1 MEPLYFGSSQRP
13 LYGVY
18 HPAEGSEFRNEAI
31 VFCCPF
37 GQEYMRSHRAYRQL
51 AHSLA
56 KAGFHILRFDYSG
69 TGDSSG
75 DMEDFTALDW
85 LEDIEQA
92 INEIK
97 DMTGTVNISLIGLR
111 LGGLLAGMLSSRQK
125 IHRLVLW
132 DSINSGVDYIKELK
146 FEIVSKKNIADLD
159 VDNYVDDEG
168 SMFFNGFSFTPRF
181 LKSIE
186 QLSLFEN
193 PLCSDALL
201 QVVSHENQ
209 KSDQLKSKLIQHGN
223 FDYIH
228 AACPGD
234 WNYVDEVGGMLLPQP
249 VMRAIVN
256 WLS

>member
-75 DMEDFTALDW
+75 DMEDFTAHDW
-85 LEDIEQA
+85 LEDIEHA
-92 INEIK
+92 INELK
-97 DMTGTVNISLIGLR
+97 DMTGAVKISLVGLR
-111 LGGLLAGMLSSRQK
+111 LGGLLAAVLSSRQK
-125 IHRLVLW
+125 INRLVLW
-132 DSINSGVDYIKELK
+132 DPINSGLDYIKELNA
-146 FEIVSKKNIADLD
+146 EIINKTNVADLD
-159 VDNYVDDEG
+159 VDNYVDDHG
-168 SMFFNGFSFTPRF
+168 SMHFNGFTMTPTF

-186 QLSLFEN
+186 QLSQFEN
-193 PLCSDALL
+193 TLKSDAVL
-201 QVVSHENQ
+201 QVVSHENAGF
-209 KSDQLKSKLIQHGN
+209 DRLKGELNQHSH

-228 AACPGD
+228 AACLGD

-249 VMRAIVN
+249 VMQAIVK

>member
-56 KAGFHILRFDYSG
+56 KSGFHILRFDYSG

-75 DMEDFTALDW
+75 DMEDFTVNDW
-85 LEDIEQA
+85 LEDIEYA
-92 INEIK
+92 MDELK
-97 DMTGTVNISLIGLR
+97 DMTGAVKVSLVGLR
-111 LGGLLAGMLSSRQK
+111 LGGLLAGMLSSSQK

-132 DSINSGVDYIKELK
+132 DPINSGVNYIKELNS
-146 FEIVSKKNIADLD
+146 EIVSKANVADLD
-159 VDNYVDDEG
+159 VDNYIDNDG
-168 SMFFNGFSFTPRF
+168 AMYFNGFSFTSSF

-193 PLCSDALL
+193 TLRTDAVL
-201 QVVSHENQ
+201 QVVSHENFGF
-209 KSDQLKSKLIQHGN
+209 DQLKSKLSQHGN

-249 VMRAIVN
+249 VIRAIVN
-256 WLS
+256 WFS